1 MSDNNKEIITPVI
14 ETEENEKT
22 LLKEYRRDGSLMRR
36 KLLEYLPAMMITNIS
51 NLLLVTVDGVVV
63 GNFLGKD
70 AFASVNVFGPVNSF
84 IGALTALVAMG
95 IATSLSTAIG
105 SNRQDEINRA
115 RGASFHFMLVMA
127 IFVSLVQIPI
137 VYLIINSYHLSPEIN
152 SLVWQYAIGIMIC
165 SPLGLISTV
174 GVYQLQ
180 IVGKMSVLMKLSV
193 MEGIS
198 NLVLDLLFVGAFN
211 MGVSGAGYGTACSN
225 LLRASATLIYLSR
238 YTDIY
243 KRDGYK
249 VRLKDFLEIIRTGAP
264 DCVYSI
270 MLTFQSYFVIKIL
283 LDVFGADGGVLN
295 GVTTFCFSLTNV
307 LIGGIQG
314 AMRPLVGLMTGA
326 DDRKGLSTLM
336 KSGFR
341 LNIMSAGLC
350 TIIVLLFPQ
359 IFYSM
364 NGISD
369 IPDGGI
375 ASLRI
380 FSLYFVFK
388 GFNILIRLYLVN
400 RKDSKF
406 ATRLTLIG
414 YALMPLIAFILSRI
428 APPTWV
434 WFAYLIND
442 AMMFAVLYSRFLWW
456 KNKDKEEDY
465 RTGEDLVLYM
475 SVTPEEA
482 VPASR
487 AIRAYA
493 DEHGINP
500 RIANRVSLCMEE
512 MVAYADQVKNKE
524 EYGINEIREHVIKRV
539 ETHAE
544 KALDIEI
551 TGFEVQVMIRFRGT
565 DAATVTVLDDG
576 RKIELDIDE
585 EERRLTTD
593 NYELLRRLA
602 KEREYQYILD
612 MNYTTLKFE
621 A

>member
-84 IGALTALVAMG
+84 IGALTALAAMG

-115 RGASFHFMLVMA
+115 RGSSFHFMLVMA

-180 IVGKMSVLMKLSV
+180 IVGKMNVLMKLSV

-249 VRLKDFLEIIRTGAP
+249 VRLKEIGA
-264 DCVYSI
+264 CRSVS
-270 MLTFQSYFVIKIL
+270 
-283 LDVFGADGGVLN
+283 
-295 GVTTFCFSLTNV
+295 
-307 LIGGIQG
+307 
-314 AMRPLVGLMTGA
+314 
-326 DDRKGLSTLM
+326 
-336 KSGFR
+336 
-341 LNIMSAGLC
+341 C
-350 TIIVLLFPQ
+350 T
-359 IFYSM
+359 
-364 NGISD
+364 
-369 IPDGGI
+369 
-375 ASLRI
+375 
-380 FSLYFVFK
+380 
-388 GFNILIRLYLVN
+388 
-400 RKDSKF
+400 
-406 ATRLTLIG
+406 
-414 YALMPLIAFILSRI
+414 
-428 APPTWV
+428 
-434 WFAYLIND
+434 
-442 AMMFAVLYSRFLWW
+442 
-456 KNKDKEEDY
+456 
-465 RTGEDLVLYM
+465 
-475 SVTPEEA
+475 
-482 VPASR
+482 
-487 AIRAYA
+487 
-493 DEHGINP
+493 
-500 RIANRVSLCMEE
+500 
-512 MVAYADQVKNKE
+512 
-524 EYGINEIREHVIKRV
+524 
-539 ETHAE
+539 
-544 KALDIEI
+544 
-551 TGFEVQVMIRFRGT
+551 
-565 DAATVTVLDDG
+565 
-576 RKIELDIDE
+576 
-585 EERRLTTD
+585 
-593 NYELLRRLA
+593 
-602 KEREYQYILD
+602 
-612 MNYTTLKFE
+612 
-621 A
+621 

>member
-1 MSDNNKEIITPVI
+1 MAIEKTSEKKKEIEDNNK
-14 ETEENEKT
+14 T
-22 LLKEYRRDGSLMRR
+22 LLSDFKRNGSLMRR
-36 KLLEYLPAMMITNIS
+36 KLLEYLPAMMITNLS
-51 NLLLVTVDGVVV
+51 NLLLISVDGLVV

-70 AFASVNVFGPVNSF
+70 AFASVNVFGPVTTF
-84 IGALTALVAMG
+84 IGAVTCLAAMG
-95 IATSLSTAIG
+95 IATNLSTAIG
-105 SNRQDEINRA
+105 SNRQDEINRV
-115 RGASFHFMLVMA
+115 RGASFQFMIIMA
-127 IFVSLVQIPI
+127 VFVSIVQIPI

-180 IVGKMSVLMKLSV
+180 IVGRMNILMRLAV
-193 MEGIS
+193 MEGVT
-198 NLVLDLLFVGAFN
+198 NLILDLLFVGAFH
-211 MGVSGAGYGTACSN
+211 MGVAGAGYGTACSN
-225 LLRASATLIYLSR
+225 FLRASATVFYLAR

-243 KRDGYK
+243 KRDGYRT
-249 VRLKDFLEIIRTGAP
+249 RLRDFWDIIRTGAP
-264 DCVYSI
+264 DCAYSA

-283 LDVFGADGGVLN
+283 LDVFGSDGGVLN
-295 GVTTFCFSLTNV
+295 GVTAFCFGLTNV
-307 LIGGIQG
+307 LISGIQG
-314 AMRPLVGLMTGA
+314 AMRPLVGLLSGA

-341 LNIMSAGLC
+341 LNLLSAGLC
-350 TIIVLLFPQ
+350 TIIVWLFPQ

-364 NGISD
+364 NGITD

-388 GFNILIRLYLVN
+388 GFNMLIRLYLTN
-400 RKDSKF
+400 RKDSSF

-428 APPTWV
+428 APAPWV

-475 SVTPEEA
+475 TVTPDEA
-482 VPASR
+482 ISASR
-487 AIRAYA
+487 AIRKYA

-500 RIANRVSLCMEE
+500 RISNRVALCMEE
-512 MVAYADQVKNKE
+512 MVSYADKVKENENNIE
-524 EYGINEIREHVIKRV
+524 EIKAQMWSAARAQ
-539 ETHAE
+539 AE
-544 KALDIEI
+544 KAFDVEI
-551 TGFEVQVMIRFRGT
+551 NEFGVQVMVRFRGS

-576 RKIELDIDE
+576 RKIKLDMDE